1 MRSTRWWDI
10 SVAVTVL
17 AMAILAAVSQVPPA
31 RLPFVL
37 GSLAAFALAYAC
49 VGRRLLAHAESPPMR
64 PRSNL
69 AFIAALTVIA
79 AVGVSAEPNLATLQ
93 VVLFPMV
100 WTLAPGYASA
110 VALSAGVA
118 TFLGVGMWA
127 GLSPLSEHALVT
139 AVASQC
145 LSFAFAV
152 GIGSWLSHAYREGA
166 EARSL
171 VAKLTASRD
180 EVARLSERAGA
191 AAERERLSR
200 ELHDTLTQSL
210 TGLVMLAER
219 AGHQEVGRQE
229 AGRQGASGSGADHP
243 DELAA
248 TLSLVERAARQA
260 LAEAR
265 SLVAEHHPIG
275 DRGLTA
281 SLRRIAAQTAEETGL
296 EVSVDVTGH
305 ELPRDD
311 QVVVLRCA
319 QEALA
324 NVRKHAGATRVSVRL
339 AGSGGGTLFTV
350 LDDGVGPAD
359 APAAPPAAPAAAS
372 RGGFG
377 LPGLRERVTLV
388 GGELQFGPAPGGGS
402 LLRVRLPPRGEAT

>member
-93 VVLFPMV
+93 VILFPMV
-100 WTLAPGYASA
+100 WMLAPGYASA

-118 TFLGVGMWA
+118 TLLGVGMWA

-219 AGHQEVGRQE
+219 AGHQEAGHQE
-229 AGRQGASGSGADHP
+229 ASGSGAAHP

-359 APAAPPAAPAAAS
+359 APAAPPAATAAAS